1 MKATKLYSAIDL
13 HSNNLFVAI
22 GDAQADAL
30 NMADYFAWSMR
41 SRNSFVRINPGLS
54 QSPWKAT
61 STGIGWSMAWRTST
75 KPSLLSSIWTRVR
88 R

>member
-30 NMADYFAWSMR
+30 NMADYFAGSMR
-41 SRNSFVRINPGLS
+41 SRNSSSGSIPDCLT
-54 QSPWKAT
+54 SPWKAP
-61 STGIGWSMAWRTST
+61 STGIGWSMAWRTSRF
-75 KPSLLSSIWTRVR
+75 S
-88 R
+88 

>member
-30 NMADYFAWSMR
+30 NMADYFAGSMR
-41 SRNSFVRINPGLS
+41 SRNSSSGSIPDCLSRRGKHLQLVLAGRWPGGPRLG
-54 QSPWKAT
+54 QAC
-61 STGIGWSMAWRTST
+61 
-75 KPSLLSSIWTRVR
+75 
-88 R
+88 